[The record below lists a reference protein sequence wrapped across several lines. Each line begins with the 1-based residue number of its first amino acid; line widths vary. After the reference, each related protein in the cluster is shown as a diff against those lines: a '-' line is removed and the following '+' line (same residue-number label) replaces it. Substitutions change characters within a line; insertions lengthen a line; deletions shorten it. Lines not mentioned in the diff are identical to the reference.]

1 MRDSLQGRQSLKCVT
16 QRYGRSGAMCV
27 TSLQGRQSLIYVT
40 LWIGRSSAMTE
51 EKEDP
56 TGLRGL
62 ETAAGAAPRSKNRA
76 QLCSLAV
83 RAKPQR
89 QGRPGALTYAMAG
102 GAPRSKGRAHLCR
115 LAVRVEPQRQGR
127 PGALEVCPDVAVERT
142 RSALMLPRSRHIRT
156 ALKCVT
162 SLQGRQSLI
171 CVTLWIGRSGAMTK
185 EKEDPTGLR
194 GLETAA
200 GAAPRSKGRARLCSL
215 AVRAKPHRQG
225 RPGALTYAMAGAA
238 PKVKGCAQLCSLAVR
253 VEPQRQGRPGTL
265 TYAMAGAAPRS
276 KGRAQLCSL
285 AVRAEPQQKDR
296 PGELSVHY

>member
-102 GAPRSKGRAHLCR
+102 GAPRSKGRAQLCS
-115 LAVRVEPQRQGR
+115 LAVRAEPQRQGR
-127 PGALEVCPDVAVERT
+127 PGALEVCPDAAAEPAHQDCTQVRDTAVW
-142 RSALMLPRSRHIRT
+142 A
-156 ALKCVT
+156 
-162 SLQGRQSLI
+162 
-171 CVTLWIGRSGAMTK
+171 IGRHVRDFASGETEPHMRDAVDWAIGRHD
-185 EKEDPTGLR
+185 ERER
-194 GLETAA
+194 GSRGITRA
-200 GAAPRSKGRARLCSL
+200 GSNGGGRSEIEGPRA
-215 AVRAKPHRQG
+215 
-225 RPGALTYAMAGAA
+225 
-238 PKVKGCAQLCSLAVR
+238 
-253 VEPQRQGRPGTL
+253 
-265 TYAMAGAAPRS
+265 
-276 KGRAQLCSL
+276 
-285 AVRAEPQQKDR
+285 
-296 PGELSVHY
+296 